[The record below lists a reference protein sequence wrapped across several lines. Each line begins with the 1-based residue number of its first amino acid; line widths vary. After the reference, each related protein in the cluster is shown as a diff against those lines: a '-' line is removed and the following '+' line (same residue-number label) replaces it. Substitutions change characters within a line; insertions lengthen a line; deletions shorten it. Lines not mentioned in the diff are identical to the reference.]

1 LNMIHAIRSIRERE
15 CSPVELVKGTLET
28 IRKKNPELNAYITVC
43 EEEAVREAE
52 QLTSEWDSGTLR
64 GPLHGI
70 PVAVKD
76 LVYTEGIRTT
86 MGSLIH
92 QDFVPSEDATII
104 EKLKDAG
111 AVIIGKTNTHE
122 FAYGPTGDV
131 SHFGP
136 VRNPYDPSKISGGSS
151 SGSAA
156 AVASGMAF
164 AGIGTDTGGSV
175 RIPASACNLV
185 GMKPTFGRISKNNI
199 FPLAYT
205 LDHPGPITAGVED
218 NAILL
223 NILAGPDPADRYSL
237 LESAPDF
244 TAELRDDV
252 EGKVIGLPVHYFRL
266 LDPEVR
272 STVESAVRKFEVLG
286 ARVTEVDIPVM
297 PEINEAQIVTIQCEA
312 AAIHRET
319 LEKRPGD
326 YAPEVLSRLE
336 ASVRR
341 AGWEY
346 VRAQQKRPR
355 LIEAFNE
362 AFSKVDVLLTPTLP
376 ILPTPIGERKTIV
389 DGKEMDVIPAL
400 LSLTSPTNF
409 TGNPSLSVP
418 AGMSSGGLPIGIQ
431 LIGNHG
437 EEAKLYRFGYAFEQ
451 ARP

>member
-1 LNMIHAIRSIRERE
+1 MNMMDAIRSIRERE
-15 CSPVELVKGTLET
+15 RSPKDLVNETLGT
-28 IRKKNPELNAYITVC
+28 IRKKNPELNAFITIC

-52 QLTSEWDSGTLR
+52 QLTREWASGTFR

-76 LVYTEGIRTT
+76 LIYTEGIRTT
-86 MGSLIH
+86 MGSVIH
-92 QDFVPSEDATII
+92 SDFVPCEDATVV

-156 AVASGMAF
+156 AVASGMAL

-185 GMKPTFGRISKNNI
+185 GMKPTFGRISKHNI

-205 LDHPGPITAGVED
+205 LDHPGPMTAGVEE
-218 NAILL
+218 NAVLL
-223 NILAGPDPADRYSL
+223 NVLAGPDPADRYSL
-237 LESAPDF
+237 LESPPDF
-244 TAELRDDV
+244 TAELRDGV
-252 EGKVIGLPVHYFRL
+252 EGMVIGLPAPYFRL

-272 STVESAVRKFEVLG
+272 AATERAVRKFESLG
-286 ARVTEVDIPVM
+286 AKVIDIDIPAI

-319 LEKRPGD
+319 MEQRPGD
-326 YAPEVLSRLE
+326 YAPEVLARLE
-336 ASVRR
+336 ASMKR

-346 VRAQQKRPR
+346 VRAQQERPR

-362 AFSKVDVLLTPTLP
+362 VFSKVDVLLVPTLP
-376 ILPTPIGERKTIV
+376 FLPTLIGERKTIV
-389 DGKEMDVIPAL
+389 EGTEIDVIPAL
-400 LSLTSPTNF
+400 LSLTSPANF

-418 AGMSSGGLPIGIQ
+418 AGFSREGLPIGIQ

-437 EEAKLYRFGYAFEQ
+437 DEAKLYRFGYAFE
-451 ARP
+451 RS

>member
-1 LNMIHAIRSIRERE
+1 MMDAIRSIRERE
-15 CSPVELVKGTLET
+15 RSPIEVVNATLDT
-28 IRKKNPELNAYITVC
+28 IRKKDPELNAFITVC

-52 QLTSEWDSGTLR
+52 QLTREWKSETLR

-76 LVYTEGIRTT
+76 LIYTEGIRTT
-86 MGSLIH
+86 MGSVIH
-92 QDFVPSEDATII
+92 TDFIPSEDSTVIK
-104 EKLKDAG
+104 KLKDAG

-136 VRNPYDPSKISGGSS
+136 VRNPYDLSRISGGSS

-156 AVASGMAF
+156 AVASGMAL

-185 GMKPTFGRISKNNI
+185 GMKPTFGRISKQNI
-199 FPLAYT
+199 FPLSYT
-205 LDHPGPITAGVED
+205 LDHPGPMTAGVEE

-223 NILAGPDPADRYSL
+223 NILSGPDPADRYSL
-237 LESAPDF
+237 LESPPDF
-244 TAELRDDV
+244 TAELRDGV
-252 EGKVIGLPVHYFRL
+252 EGKVIGLPSPYFRL

-272 STVESAVRKFEVLG
+272 AAAERAIRKFKSLG
-286 ARVTEVDIPVM
+286 AKVIDIDIPVI
-297 PEINEAQIVTIQCEA
+297 PEINDAQIVTIQCEA

-319 LEKRPGD
+319 MEKRPGD
-326 YAPEVLSRLE
+326 YAPEVLARLE
-336 ASVRR
+336 ASVKR

-346 VRAQQKRPR
+346 VQAQQARPL

-362 AFSKVDVLLTPTLP
+362 AFSKADVLLTPTLP
-376 ILPTPIGERKTIV
+376 ILPTLIGERKTIV
-389 DGKEMDVIPAL
+389 EGTEIDVIPAL

-418 AGMSSGGLPIGIQ
+418 AGFSREGLPIGIQ

-437 EEAKLYRFGYAFEQ
+437 DEAKLYRFGYAFEQ
-451 ARP
+451 N

>member
-1 LNMIHAIRSIRERE
+1 MLDAIRSIRERE
-15 CSPVELVKGTLET
+15 KSPMELVNETLET
-28 IRKKNPELNAYITVC
+28 IWKKNSELNAYITVC

-52 QLTSEWDSGTLR
+52 QLTRQWEAGTLR

-70 PVAVKD
+70 PIAVKD
-76 LVYTEGIRTT
+76 LVYTKGIRTT
-86 MGSLIH
+86 MGSMIH
-92 QDFVPSEDATII
+92 SDFIPDEDATVI

-136 VRNPYDPSKISGGSS
+136 VRNPYDSSKISGGSS

-156 AVASGMAF
+156 AVASGMAL

-185 GMKPTFGRISKNNI
+185 GMKPTFGRISKHNI

-205 LDHPGPITAGVED
+205 LDHPGPITAEVEE
-218 NAILL
+218 NAVLL
-223 NILAGPDPADRYSL
+223 NILSGPDPADRYSL
-237 LESAPDF
+237 LESPPDF
-244 TAELRDDV
+244 TGELRDGV
-252 EGKVIGLPVHYFRL
+252 EGKVIGLPSHYFRL
-266 LDPEVR
+266 LDPEIR
-272 STVESAVRKFEVLG
+272 AATEKAARKFERLG
-286 ARVTEVDIPVM
+286 ARVIEVDIPVM
-297 PEINEAQIVTIQCEA
+297 SEINDAQIVTIQCEA

-319 LEKRPGD
+319 MENCPGD
-326 YAPEVLSRLE
+326 YAPEVLARLE
-336 ASVRR
+336 ASIRR
-341 AGWEY
+341 PGWEY
-346 VRAQQKRPR
+346 VRAQQERPR

-362 AFSKVDVLLTPTLP
+362 VFSKADVLLTPTLP

-389 DGKEMDVIPAL
+389 DGKEIDVIPAL

-409 TGNPSLSVP
+409 TGNPSLSIP
-418 AGMSSGGLPIGIQ
+418 AGFSRNGLPIGIQ

-437 EEAKLYRFGYAFEQ
+437 NESQLYRFGYAFEQ
-451 ARP
+451 N

>member
-1 LNMIHAIRSIRERE
+1 MMDAIRSIGERE
-15 CSPVELVKGTLET
+15 KSPVELVRETLEI
-28 IRKKNPELNAYITVC
+28 IRVKNPELNAYITVC

-52 QLTSEWDSGTLR
+52 LLTREWESGTLR

-70 PVAVKD
+70 PIAVKD

-86 MGSLIH
+86 MGSVIH
-92 QDFVPSEDATII
+92 QDFVPPDDATVI

-136 VRNPYDPSKISGGSS
+136 VRNPYDPSRISGGSS

-205 LDHPGPITAGVED
+205 LDHPGPITAGVEE

-237 LESAPDF
+237 LESPPDF
-244 TAELRDDV
+244 TAELRDGV
-252 EGKVIGLPVHYFRL
+252 EGTVIGLPAHYFRL

-272 STVESAVRKFEVLG
+272 SAAEQAVRRFESLG
-286 ARVTEVDIPVM
+286 AKVIDVDIPVM
-297 PEINEAQIVTIQCEA
+297 PEINDAQIVTIQCEA

-319 LEKRPGD
+319 MENRPGD
-326 YAPEVLSRLE
+326 YAPEVLARLE

-346 VRAQQKRPR
+346 VRAQQERPR
-355 LIEAFNE
+355 LIEAYNE
-362 AFSKVDVLLTPTLP
+362 VFSNVDVLLTPTLP
-376 ILPTPIGERKTIV
+376 ILPTPIGERKTVV
-389 DGKEMDVIPAL
+389 DGKEIDVIPAL

-409 TGNPSLSVP
+409 TGNPSLNVP
-418 AGMSSGGLPIGIQ
+418 AGFSREGLPIGIQ

-437 EEAKLYRFGYAFEQ
+437 DEAKLYRFGYAFEQ
-451 ARP
+451 NRS

>member
-1 LNMIHAIRSIRERE
+1 MMDAILSIRERK
-15 CSPVELVKGTLET
+15 SPPAELVTETLET
-28 IRKKNPELNAYITVC
+28 IRKKNPELNAFITVC

-52 QLTSEWDSGTLR
+52 QLTSEWESGTLR

-86 MGSLIH
+86 MGSVIY
-92 QDFVPSEDATII
+92 QDFIPPEDATVI

-131 SHFGP
+131 SHYGP
-136 VRNPYDPSKISGGSS
+136 VRNPYDPSRISGGSS

-156 AVASGMAF
+156 AVASGMAY

-205 LDHPGPITAGVED
+205 LDHPGPITAGVEE

-237 LESAPDF
+237 LESPPDF
-244 TAELRDDV
+244 TAELKNSIK
-252 EGKVIGLPVHYFRL
+252 GKVIGLPAHYFRL

-272 STVESAVRKFEVLG
+272 TTVERAARKFESLG
-286 ARVTEVDIPVM
+286 AKVIEVDIPVM
-297 PEINEAQIVTIQCEA
+297 PEINDAQIVTIQCEA

-319 LEKRPGD
+319 MDKQPGD
-326 YAPEVLSRLE
+326 YAPEVLARLE
-336 ASVRR
+336 ASIKRT
-341 AGWEY
+341 GWEY
-346 VRAQQKRPR
+346 VRAQQERPR
-355 LIEAFNE
+355 LIEGFNE
-362 AFSKVDVLLTPTLP
+362 VFSKVDVLLTPTLP

-389 DGKEMDVIPAL
+389 DGNEIDVIPAL

-418 AGMSSGGLPIGIQ
+418 AGLSSGGLPVGIQ

>member
-1 LNMIHAIRSIRERE
+1 MNMMDAIRSIRERE
-15 CSPVELVKGTLET
+15 KSPIELVNETLET
-28 IRKKNPELNAYITVC
+28 IRKKDPELNAYITVC

-52 QLTSEWDSGTLR
+52 QLTREWEAGTVR

-70 PVAVKD
+70 PIAVKD
-76 LVYTEGIRTT
+76 LVFTKEILTT
-86 MGSLIH
+86 MGSSIH
-92 QDFVPSEDATII
+92 QDFIPSEDATVI

-136 VRNPYDPSKISGGSS
+136 VQNPYDPSKISGGSS

-156 AVASGMAF
+156 AVASGMAL

-185 GMKPTFGRISKNNI
+185 GMKPTFGRISKHNI

-205 LDHPGPITAGVED
+205 LDHPGPITAGVEE

-223 NILAGPDPADRYSL
+223 NILSGPDPADRYSL
-237 LESAPDF
+237 LESPPDF
-244 TAELRDDV
+244 TEELRDGV
-252 EGKVIGLPVHYFRL
+252 EGKVIGLPSQYFRL

-272 STVESAVRKFEVLG
+272 TAAESAARKFEALG
-286 ARVTEVDIPVM
+286 ARVIEVDIPVM
-297 PEINEAQIVTIQCEA
+297 SEINDAQIVTIQCEA
-312 AAIHRET
+312 AAIHRKTMES
-319 LEKRPGD
+319 RPGD
-326 YAPEVLSRLE
+326 YAPEVLARLE

-341 AGWEY
+341 PGWEY
-346 VRAQQKRPR
+346 VRAQQERPR

-362 AFSKVDVLLTPTLP
+362 VFSKADVLLTPTLP

-389 DGKEMDVIPAL
+389 DGKEIDVIPAL

-409 TGNPSLSVP
+409 TGNPSLGLP
-418 AGMSSGGLPIGIQ
+418 AGFSRNGLPIGIQ

-437 EEAKLYRFGYAFEQ
+437 DESKLYRFGYAFEQ
-451 ARP
+451 N

>member
-1 LNMIHAIRSIRERE
+1 MMEAIRLIRERE
-15 CSPVELVKGTLET
+15 RSPVELVKDMLET
-28 IRKKNPELNAYITVC
+28 IRKKNGELNAYITVC

-52 QLTSEWDSGTLR
+52 QLTREWESGILR
-64 GPLHGI
+64 GPLHSI

-76 LVYTEGIRTT
+76 LVFTEGIRTT
-86 MGSLIH
+86 MGSVIH
-92 QDFVPSEDATII
+92 QDFIPAEDATII
-104 EKLKDAG
+104 EKLKDSG
-111 AVIIGKTNTHE
+111 AIIIGKTNTHE

-131 SHFGP
+131 SHYGP
-136 VRNPYDPSKISGGSS
+136 VRNPYDPSRISGGSS

-205 LDHPGPITAGVED
+205 LDHPGPITAGVEE

-237 LESAPDF
+237 LESPPDF
-244 TAELRDDV
+244 TSELGDGV
-252 EGKVIGLPVHYFRL
+252 EGKVIGLPSHYFRL

-272 STVESAVRKFEVLG
+272 AAAKRSVRKFESLG
-286 ARVTEVDIPVM
+286 AKVVEVDIPVM
-297 PEINEAQIVTIQCEA
+297 PKINEAQIVTIQCEA

-319 LEKRPGD
+319 MESRPGD
-326 YAPEVLSRLE
+326 YAPEVLARLE
-336 ASVRR
+336 ASVKR

-346 VRAQQKRPR
+346 VRAQQERPG
-355 LIEAFNE
+355 LIEAFNDV
-362 AFSKVDVLLTPTLP
+362 FSKVDVLLTPTLP
-376 ILPTPIGERKTIV
+376 ILPTPIGERKTVV
-389 DGKEMDVIPAL
+389 DGKEIDVIPAL

-418 AGMSSGGLPIGIQ
+418 AGFSQGGLPIGIQ

-437 EEAKLYRFGYAFEQ
+437 DEAKLYRFGYAFEQ
-451 ARP
+451 AHR